1 MSSKT
6 ISHGIWDPS
15 IARAHVTV
23 ARGIH
28 FTTMGHAV
36 ARNDA
41 IQTRK
46 LPKRLELLPEEALYL
61 IERGAMFTWKAGR
74 EHQLTGDPGLEEM
87 VGEPMTVQQA
97 FSEMIGMEN
106 LTLEKYQ
113 VRPCLLVFSP
123 LLSVFRS
130 TPT

>member
-36 ARNDA
+36 ARKDA

-74 EHQLTGDPGLEEM
+74 ELQPTGDPGLEEM
-87 VGEPMTVQQA
+87 MGEPMTVQQA

-113 VRPCLLVFSP
+113 VCPYF
-123 LLSVFRS
+123 SVF
-130 TPT
+130 PPL